1 MKRKH
6 IHVGRGYQISE
17 DIKKTIIN
25 ECDNPAD
32 YEQYVELNLLAI
44 PTREQLT
51 ITLQQIILNFT
62 VRRHYAKY
70 NRDD

>member
-6 IHVGRGYQISE
+6 IQVGRGYQISE

-32 YEQYVELNLLAI
+32 YEQYVELNLLSDPDAGAAYYH
-44 PTREQLT
+44 
-51 ITLQQIILNFT
+51 ITTDHFKFYCKEALCK
-62 VRRHYAKY
+62 V
-70 NRDD
+70 